1 MLALS
6 HIFGDKFPQVVT
18 QVTTILENVLFPTL
32 QIDQPPLMFF
42 ETLLNKSQFLRLYFE
57 KNDHVRIY
65 ILMAFVY
72 SRIPL

>member
-1 MLALS
+1 
-6 HIFGDKFPQVVT
+6 
-18 QVTTILENVLFPTL
+18 
-32 QIDQPPLMFF
+32 MFF

-57 KNDHVRIY
+57 ENDHVRIY